1 MTGNIPL
8 IPYRRNLGEYWRDFS
23 KEIISVLLVV
33 LLVVIGA
40 VVNQGSADWTYLL
53 VRIKVASFIG
63 IIALIQATVILSG
76 GGGIDVSVGTMAS
89 MGALFGASIMQGR
102 NDMLVPALLVVG
114 AAGLILG
121 LINGWMIARLRIHPL
136 IQTLAMS
143 FVITGIIIAYSQGR
157 MLLGKPSRIVEELVN
172 NKIGPVYFIILLWL
186 GCTLLLESL
195 LRRSRTGRKL
205 TAVGTNEKAALLSGI
220 NVATF
225 RIGVYAFS
233 GLCSSV
239 FGILVLGYV
248 HTVYLD
254 VGNQYLFPSV
264 VACTIGGIS
273 LAGGAGSYVGALGGA
288 LVYVFL
294 QSFLVTINMNEAW
307 RKVIFGL
314 ILVIVLIAYSR
325 NKRQR

>member
-1 MTGNIPL
+1 MMGNIPL
-8 IPYRRNLGEYWRDFS
+8 IPYRKNLGEYWRDFS
-23 KEIISVLLVV
+23 KEIISILLVIV
-33 LLVVIGA
+33 LVVVGA
-40 VVNQGSADWTYLL
+40 IVNPGSADWTYLL

-63 IIALIQATVILSG
+63 IIGLIQATVILSG

-102 NDMLVPALLVVG
+102 NEMLVPALLAVG

-121 LINGWMIARLRIHPL
+121 FVNGYMIARLRIHPL

-157 MLLGKPSRIVEELVN
+157 MLLGKPSRVVEELVN
-172 NKIGPVYFIILLWL
+172 NKIGPVYIIILLWL
-186 GCTLLLESL
+186 GLTLVMEFF

-205 TAVGTNEKAALLSGI
+205 TGVGTNEKAALLSGI
-220 NVATF
+220 NVPAF
-225 RIGVYAFS
+225 RIGIYAFS
-233 GLCSSV
+233 GLCSSM

-264 VACTIGGIS
+264 VACTIGGVS
-273 LAGGAGSYVGALGGA
+273 LAGGAGSYVGVMGGA
-288 LVYVFL
+288 LVYIFL
-294 QSFLVTINMNEAW
+294 QSFLVTISMNEAW

-314 ILVIVLIAYSR
+314 ILVIVLIVYSR

>member
-1 MTGNIPL
+1 MRTLPV
-8 IPYRRNLGEYWRDFS
+8 IPYRRTLGEYWRDFN
-23 KEIISVLLVV
+23 KEVISLLLMFMLIVV
-33 LLVVIGA
+33 GA
-40 VVNQGSADWTYLL
+40 IVNQGSADMTYLL

-89 MGALFGASIMQGR
+89 MGALFGASMMQGR
-102 NDMLVPALLVVG
+102 NDMLIPALLVVS
-114 AAGLILG
+114 AAGFLLG
-121 LINGWMIARLRIHPL
+121 FVNGYMISRLRIHPL

-143 FVITGIIIAYSQGR
+143 FVITGIIVAYSQGR
-157 MLLGKPSRIVEELVN
+157 MLLGKPSPIVESIVN
-172 NKIGPVYFIILLWL
+172 DRIGPVHVITIVWVVLAVGMEL
-186 GCTLLLESL
+186 L

-205 TAVGTNEKAALLSGI
+205 IAAGTNEKAALLSGM
-220 NVATF
+220 NVSSF
-225 RIGVYAFS
+225 KIGVYAFS
-233 GLCSSV
+233 GLCSSL
-239 FGILVLGYV
+239 FGLLVLGYV

-273 LAGGAGSYVGALGGA
+273 LSGGAGSYLGALGGA
-288 LVYVFL
+288 LVYIFL

-314 ILVIVLIAYSR
+314 ILVIVLMVYSR
-325 NKRQR
+325 NQRQK

>member
-1 MTGNIPL
+1 MTGATPL
-8 IPYRRNLGEYWRDFS
+8 IPYRKTLGEYWRDFS
-23 KEIISVLLVV
+23 KEVISLLLMVVLVV
-33 LLVVIGA
+33 VGA
-40 VVNQGSADWTYLL
+40 IVNKGSADWTYLL

-102 NDMLVPALLVVG
+102 NEMLVPALLVVG
-114 AAGLILG
+114 AAGLVLG
-121 LINGWMIARLRIHPL
+121 FVNGYMIARLRIHPL

-143 FVITGIIIAYSQGR
+143 FVITGIIVAYSQGR
-157 MLLGKPSRIVEELVN
+157 MLLGKPSPIVENLVN
-172 NKIGPVYFIILLWL
+172 NRIGPIHIITVAWVVLAVGMEL
-186 GCTLLLESL
+186 L

-205 TAVGTNEKAALLSGI
+205 TALGTNEKTALLSGM
-220 NVATF
+220 NVSSF
-225 RIGVYAFS
+225 KVGIYAFS
-233 GLCSSV
+233 GLCSSL
-239 FGILVLGYV
+239 FGVLVLGYV

-273 LAGGAGSYVGALGGA
+273 LSGGAGSYIGALGGA
-288 LVYVFL
+288 LVYIFL

-314 ILVIVLIAYSR
+314 ILVIVLMVYSR
-325 NKRQR
+325 NQRQK

>member
-1 MTGNIPL
+1 MIGNIPL
-8 IPYRRNLGEYWRDFS
+8 LPYRKNAGEYWRDFS
-23 KEIISVLLVV
+23 KEIISMLLMAVLIIV
-33 LLVVIGA
+33 GA
-40 VVNQGSADWTYLL
+40 VVNRGSADLTYLL
-53 VRIKVASFIG
+53 VRVKVASFIG
-63 IIALIQATVILSG
+63 IIGLIQATVILSG

-89 MGALFGASIMQGR
+89 MGALFGAAIMQGR
-102 NDMLVPALLVVG
+102 NEMLVPALLFVG
-114 AAGLILG
+114 AAGFGLG
-121 LINGWMIARLRIHPL
+121 LINGYMIARLRIHPL

-157 MLLGKPSRIVEELVN
+157 MLLGKPSRVVEELVN
-172 NKIGPVYFIILLWL
+172 NKVGPVYIIILVWL
-186 GCTLLLESL
+186 ALTLAMEFF
-195 LRRSRTGRKL
+195 LRRSRGGRKL
-205 TAVGTNEKAALLSGI
+205 VGVGTNEKAALLSGI
-220 NVATF
+220 NVTKF

-233 GLCSSV
+233 GLCSSM

-273 LAGGAGSYVGALGGA
+273 LSGGAGSYVGVMGGA
-288 LVYVFL
+288 LVYIFL

-314 ILVIVLIAYSR
+314 ILVIVLMVYSR
-325 NKRQR
+325 NQKQR

>member
-1 MTGNIPL
+1 MTGATPL
-8 IPYRRNLGEYWRDFS
+8 IPYRKTLGEYWRDFS
-23 KEIISVLLVV
+23 KEVISLLLMVVLVV
-33 LLVVIGA
+33 VGA
-40 VVNQGSADWTYLL
+40 IVNKGSADWTYLL

-102 NDMLVPALLVVG
+102 NEMLVPALLVVG

-121 LINGWMIARLRIHPL
+121 FVNGYMIARLRIHPL

-143 FVITGIIIAYSQGR
+143 FVITGIIVAYSQGR
-157 MLLGKPSRIVEELVN
+157 MLLGKPSPIVENLVN
-172 NKIGPVYFIILLWL
+172 NRIGPIHIITVAWVVLAVGMEL
-186 GCTLLLESL
+186 L

-205 TAVGTNEKAALLSGI
+205 TALGTNEKTALLSGM
-220 NVATF
+220 NVSSF
-225 RIGVYAFS
+225 KVGIYAFS
-233 GLCSSV
+233 GLCSSL
-239 FGILVLGYV
+239 FGVLVLGYV

-273 LAGGAGSYVGALGGA
+273 LSGGAGSYIGALGGA
-288 LVYVFL
+288 LVYIFL

-314 ILVIVLIAYSR
+314 ILVIVLMVYSR
-325 NKRQR
+325 NQRQK

>member
-8 IPYRRNLGEYWRDFS
+8 LPYRKNLGEYWRDFS
-23 KEIISVLLVV
+23 KEIISALLVV
-33 LLVVIGA
+33 TLVIVGA
-40 VVNQGSADWTYLL
+40 VVNRGSADVTYLL

-63 IIALIQATVILSG
+63 IIGLIQATVILSG

-102 NDMLVPALLVVG
+102 NEMLVPAVLAVG
-114 AAGLILG
+114 AAGLVLG
-121 LINGWMIARLRIHPL
+121 LVNGYMIARLRIHPL

-157 MLLGKPSRIVEELVN
+157 MLLGKPSRVIEELVN
-172 NKIGPVYFIILLWL
+172 NKLGPVSIIVLIWL
-186 GCTLLLESL
+186 ALVLVMEFL
-195 LRRSRTGRKL
+195 LRRSKTGRTL
-205 TAVGTNEKAALLSGI
+205 TAVGTNQKAALLSGI
-220 NVATF
+220 NVASF
-225 RIGVYAFS
+225 RVGVYAFS

-239 FGILVLGYV
+239 FGVLVLGYV

-273 LAGGAGSYVGALGGA
+273 LAGGAGSYVGVLGGA

-314 ILVIVLIAYSR
+314 ILVVVLIAYSR

>member
-1 MTGNIPL
+1 MMGNIPL
-8 IPYRRNLGEYWRDFS
+8 IPYRKNLGEYWRDFS

-33 LLVVIGA
+33 TLIIIGA
-40 VVNQGSADWTYLL
+40 IVNQGSADVTYLL

-63 IIALIQATVILSG
+63 IIGLIQATVILSG

-102 NDMLVPALLVVG
+102 NEMLVPAVLAVG
-114 AAGLILG
+114 AAGLVLG
-121 LINGWMIARLRIHPL
+121 FVNGYMIARLRIHPL

-157 MLLGKPSRIVEELVN
+157 MLLGKPSRVIEELVN
-172 NKIGPVYFIILLWL
+172 NKIGPVSIIVLIWL
-186 GCTLLLESL
+186 ALVLVMEFL
-195 LRRSRTGRKL
+195 LRRSKTGRKL

-220 NVATF
+220 NVPTF
-225 RIGVYAFS
+225 RIGIYAFS

>member
-1 MTGNIPL
+1 MMGNIPL
-8 IPYRRNLGEYWRDFS
+8 IPYRRNLDEYWRDFS
-23 KEIISVLLVV
+23 KEIISLLLVAV
-33 LLVVIGA
+33 LIVVGA
-40 VVNQGSADWTYLL
+40 IVNPGSADWTYLL

-63 IIALIQATVILSG
+63 TIALIQATVILSG

-121 LINGWMIARLRIHPL
+121 FINGYMIARLRIHPL

-143 FVITGIIIAYSQGR
+143 FVITGIIVAYSQGR

-225 RIGVYAFS
+225 RIGIYAFS

>member
-1 MTGNIPL
+1 MTGITPL
-8 IPYRRNLGEYWRDFS
+8 IPYRKTLGEYWRDFS
-23 KEIISVLLVV
+23 KEVISLLLIIVLIVV
-33 LLVVIGA
+33 GA
-40 VVNQGSADWTYLL
+40 IVNKGSADLTYLL

-63 IIALIQATVILSG
+63 IIALIQATVVLSG

-102 NDMLVPALLVVG
+102 NDMLAPALLVVG
-114 AAGLILG
+114 ASGLILG
-121 LINGWMIARLRIHPL
+121 FVNGYMIARLRIHPL

-143 FVITGIIIAYSQGR
+143 FVITGIIVAYSQGR
-157 MLLGKPSRIVEELVN
+157 MLLGKPSPIVESLVN
-172 NKIGPVYFIILLWL
+172 NKIGPVHNITIIWVVLAVGMEL
-186 GCTLLLESL
+186 L

-205 TAVGTNEKAALLSGI
+205 IALGTNEKTALLSGM
-220 NVATF
+220 NVSSF
-225 RIGVYAFS
+225 KIGIYAFS
-233 GLCSSV
+233 GLCSSL
-239 FGILVLGYV
+239 FGTLVLGYV

-273 LAGGAGSYVGALGGA
+273 LTGGAGSYVGALGGA
-288 LVYVFL
+288 LVYIFL

-314 ILVIVLIAYSR
+314 ILVIVLMVYSR
-325 NKRQR
+325 NQRQK

>member
-8 IPYRRNLGEYWRDFS
+8 IPYRKNLGEYWRDFS
-23 KEIISVLLVV
+23 KEIISVVLVAILIIV
-33 LLVVIGA
+33 GA
-40 VVNQGSADWTYLL
+40 IVNRGSADVTYLL

-63 IIALIQATVILSG
+63 MIGLIQATVILSG

-102 NDMLVPALLVVG
+102 NEMLVPALLVVG
-114 AAGLILG
+114 AAGLVLG
-121 LINGWMIARLRIHPL
+121 LVNGLMIARLRIHPL

-143 FVITGIIIAYSQGR
+143 FVITGIIVAYSQGR
-157 MLLGKPSRIVEELVN
+157 MLLGKPSRIIEELVN
-172 NKIGPVYFIILLWL
+172 NKIGPVSIVVLIWL
-186 GCTLLLESL
+186 ALVLAMEFL
-195 LRRSRTGRKL
+195 LRRSRVGRKL

-225 RIGVYAFS
+225 RIGIYAFS

-239 FGILVLGYV
+239 FGVLVLGYV

-314 ILVIVLIAYSR
+314 ILVIVLVVYSR
-325 NKRQR
+325 NKRQK

>member
-1 MTGNIPL
+1 MKGTPSL
-8 IPYRRNLGEYWRDFS
+8 IPFRKTLSEYWRDFS
-23 KEIISVLLVV
+23 KEVISLLLMIVLIVV
-33 LLVVIGA
+33 GA
-40 VVNQGSADWTYLL
+40 IVNPGSADVTYLL

-102 NDMLVPALLVVG
+102 NDMLVPALLAVG

-121 LINGWMIARLRIHPL
+121 LVNGYMIVRLRIHPL

-143 FVITGIIIAYSQGR
+143 FVITGIIVAYSQGKL
-157 MLLGKPSRIVEELVN
+157 LLGKPSPIVESVVN
-172 NKIGPVYFIILLWL
+172 NKIGPLHIITFVWVALAI
-186 GCTLLLESL
+186 GMEFL
-195 LRRSRTGRKL
+195 LRRSRAGRKL
-205 TAVGTNEKAALLSGI
+205 VAVGTNEKTALLSGM
-220 NVATF
+220 NVSSF
-225 RIGVYAFS
+225 KIGIYAFS

-273 LAGGAGSYVGALGGA
+273 LAGGAGSYIGALGGA
-288 LVYVFL
+288 LVYIFL

-314 ILVIVLIAYSR
+314 ILVIVLMVYSR
-325 NKRQR
+325 NQRQK